1 MTTALRELDEEVL
14 DKISEL
20 SDDDGYR
27 ALDLIKELRQYSES
41 DIQRAIAMLLVS
53 GRIQLTANR
62 RLKKLS

>member
-14 DKISEL
+14 DKISQL

-27 ALDLIKELRQYSES
+27 ALDLIKDLRQYSES
-41 DIQRAIAMLLVS
+41 DIQRAVAMLLVS

-62 RLKKLS
+62 RLKKLG